1 MTDNRKKI
9 IVTDDILEN
18 LTAIKDTLKDIY
30 DVYPSPSASK
40 MFDLMEHI
48 MPDLILLDVEMPEM
62 NGYEVV
68 KKLKSSEKFK
78 QIPIIFLTIRDDI
91 KSEMEGLN
99 LGAVDYIHKPFV
111 GPLLLQ
117 RIKIHLS
124 LVDYQKIEVIST
136 ATVTA
141 MQHIKE
147 GFILLDTE
155 NKYLS
160 SNPSAEKMFPGITKL
175 AKGES
180 IFLAEGWPWELKVI
194 EKSYVEFSTT
204 GESTRYFKA
213 GISPVFD
220 KNNTFI
226 AMIILIADTT
236 DSVNFVK
243 ELELA
248 AYTDALTGLYN
259 RKHFTELAVAE
270 IQRSSRMNLLLYT
283 AMLDFDFFKTVND
296 TYGHLAGD
304 MVLKTIAEAVR
315 NSIRSYDLLC
325 RYGGEEFVLLFA
337 VRNEKEAYDVAER
350 IRKGVERCVINYEK
364 NELKITCSI
373 GLAKFLSNDTLDTSI
388 KKADEALYAAKNAGR
403 NQVKTHVSI

>member
-1 MTDNRKKI
+1 
-9 IVTDDILEN
+9 
-18 LTAIKDTLKDIY
+18 
-30 DVYPSPSASK
+30 
-40 MFDLMEHI
+40 
-48 MPDLILLDVEMPEM
+48 
-62 NGYEVV
+62 
-68 KKLKSSEKFK
+68 
-78 QIPIIFLTIRDDI
+78 
-91 KSEMEGLN
+91 
-99 LGAVDYIHKPFV
+99 
-111 GPLLLQ
+111 
-117 RIKIHLS
+117 
-124 LVDYQKIEVIST
+124 
-136 ATVTA
+136 